1 MRPYSTAAFLA
12 VVLLAEGIDAQK
24 LRSTGGKG
32 MVGVEMTAQST
43 SSVKMVPGNGK
54 AAEGAGEKRQY
65 RGVNLGGWLLIESWM
80 YPNFY
85 KTLGIETWL
94 GEMQVVDALGGKEK
108 ARPFL
113 EEHWDTWVTKQDL
126 QNLKDG
132 GITHIRIPIGYWILG
147 EEFLKPGETYLPGAW
162 PYLLRSLKW
171 CKELGLKAIVDLHGA
186 PGVQNGHDN
195 GGFEG
200 GNESIMWGE
209 PENQKRTTDVL
220 VYLAKNLTVVNATAG
235 YEGSLQGLCLLNEP
249 WTTTVGGPLSMQLVK
264 DWVQEATDAVLA
276 AGWKGDIWF
285 PDGFDLTW
293 KGWEGF
299 LQPPQ
304 YHNIY
309 ADSHLYMLFDPALW
323 KLGAKAQTN
332 NICQGYTTTQLEKVK
347 GKIASGVVIG
357 EYSLDFLTFPDFPYD
372 AETEKNLQNLLLAEQ
387 KMYGVIGNAD
397 NAAVGAFFWSFKSLG
412 RVKDDL
418 TKLEDNPHSPWSYL
432 SLLKDGIA
440 SKDLAKA
447 EFNCTAFIAGYAN
460 QPPPAATPGVTTAGG
475 PSGGAVQ

>member
-1 MRPYSTAAFLA
+1 MLCRVAPTDPIFMIYLFYLKNDNFPPQALPLHT
-12 VVLLAEGIDAQK
+12 IRYITNK
-24 LRSTGGKG
+24 LH
-32 MVGVEMTAQST
+32 
-43 SSVKMVPGNGK
+43 SSSSSFFK
-54 AAEGAGEKRQY
+54 
-65 RGVNLGGWLLIESWM
+65 
-80 YPNFY
+80 F
-85 KTLGIETWL
+85 
-94 GEMQVVDALGGKEK
+94 
-108 ARPFL
+108 
-113 EEHWDTWVTKQDL
+113 
-126 QNLKDG
+126 
-132 GITHIRIPIGYWILG
+132 
-147 EEFLKPGETYLPGAW
+147 
-162 PYLLRSLKW
+162 
-171 CKELGLKAIVDLHGA
+171 
-186 PGVQNGHDN
+186 
-195 GGFEG
+195 
-200 GNESIMWGE
+200 
-209 PENQKRTTDVL
+209 
-220 VYLAKNLTVVNATAG
+220 NLTG
-235 YEGSLQGLCLLNEP
+235 
-249 WTTTVGGPLSMQLVK
+249 
-264 DWVQEATDAVLA
+264 
-276 AGWKGDIWF
+276 
-285 PDGFDLTW
+285 